1 MNPWNL
7 VTGLLVFASL
17 AAALRKLWKDKKN
30 GTGGCSGAVPAAAA
44 AVDIERTYMW
54 DLGLPG
60 PIFRQKTR
68 REMIRHDGKNTYDS
82 RDRGRCADLAP

>member
-30 GTGGCSGAVPAAAA
+30 GTGGCSGTVPAAAA

-54 DLGLPG
+54 DLGLPD
-60 PIFRQKTR
+60 PILDKRQ
-68 REMIRHDGKNTYDS
+68 DG
-82 RDRGRCADLAP
+82 R

>member
-1 MNPWNL
+1 MEQ
-7 VTGLLVFASL
+7 
-17 AAALRKLWKDKKN
+17 AAAP
-30 GTGGCSGAVPAAAA
+30 GTVPAAAA

-54 DLGLPG
+54 DLGLPD

>member
-1 MNPWNL
+1 MEQ
-7 VTGLLVFASL
+7 
-17 AAALRKLWKDKKN
+17 AAAP
-30 GTGGCSGAVPAAAA
+30 GTVPAVPAAAA

-82 RDRGRCADLAP
+82 RDRGRCADLTP

>member
-1 MNPWNL
+1 MEQ
-7 VTGLLVFASL
+7 
-17 AAALRKLWKDKKN
+17 AAAP
-30 GTGGCSGAVPAAAA
+30 GAVPAAAA

-54 DLGLPG
+54 DLGLPD
-60 PIFRQKTR
+60 PIFGQKTR

>member
-30 GTGGCSGAVPAAAA
+30 GTTVRSGSCSGCSGCC
-44 AVDIERTYMW
+44 
-54 DLGLPG
+54 G
-60 PIFRQKTR
+60 
-68 REMIRHDGKNTYDS
+68 H
-82 RDRGRCADLAP
+82 